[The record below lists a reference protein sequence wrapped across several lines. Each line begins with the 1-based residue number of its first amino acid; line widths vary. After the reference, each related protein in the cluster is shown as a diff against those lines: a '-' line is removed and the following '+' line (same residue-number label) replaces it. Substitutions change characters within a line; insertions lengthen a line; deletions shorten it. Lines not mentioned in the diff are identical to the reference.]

1 MGEGNASVHG
11 AEPTRYGPDWGGLGG
26 APARAFHHVRLPGG
40 ARRGLRGDDGA
51 RAWSPVRG
59 TRGITRDAL
68 TWNTAAPS
76 DLAISPVDGTVTL
89 DGRVLACEPTAT
101 VPMSRRYL
109 LA

>member
-1 MGEGNASVHG
+1 MSQA
-11 AEPTRYGPDWGGLGG
+11 AFDADFAATTR
-26 APARAFHHVRLPGG
+26 RNVV
-40 ARRGLRGDDGA
+40 
-51 RAWSPVRG
+51 PVQG
-59 TRGITRDAL
+59 TRDITRDAL
-68 TWNTAAPS
+68 AWNRAAPR